1 MKDKI
6 YDIAI
11 RYQGA
16 VSFVL
21 IMLLLAV
28 GAGLSVANAQELPE
42 GLNGEMVEI
51 PMICGP
57 TVTMYNSLLETHG
70 ERPVMLAFSQSKNA
84 VVWFVNEEGTSMSVV
99 VDTPHRSCMIY
110 STKCLPGDCSFLAED
125 LPEVLKEETEK
136 QMRNMKG
143 VEL

>member
-1 MKDKI
+1 MKRFFREHQGFLSFT
-6 YDIAI
+6 AI
-11 RYQGA
+11 LLVFGLAAGA
-16 VSFVL
+16 
-21 IMLLLAV
+21 
-28 GAGLSVANAQELPE
+28 SVACAQELPD
-42 GLNGEMVEI
+42 GLKGEMVEI

-110 STKCLPGDCSFLAED
+110 STKCLPGDCSFLAEN
-125 LPEVLKEETEK
+125 LPEILEENAVE
-136 QMRNMKG
+136 QLRNMKG
-143 VEL
+143 GAEL

>member
-21 IMLLLAV
+21 VLMLLGI
-28 GAGLSVANAQELPE
+28 GAGLSVANAEGHQGLPTGLE
-42 GLNGEMVEI
+42 GRTQPLPIV
-51 PMICGP
+51 CG
-57 TVTMYNSLLETHG
+57 TTQALYTALMETHG
-70 ERPVMLAFSQSKNA
+70 ERPIALGFSVNHTA
-84 VVWFVNEEGTSMSVV
+84 VVWFANEDRTTLSIVIDSPTE
-99 VDTPHRSCMIY
+99 SCMIY
-110 STKCLPGDCSFLAED
+110 STRCLAGDCFMLGKDHLEN
-125 LPEVLKEETEK
+125 EVEKEMK
-136 QMRNMKG
+136 NMKG

>member
-21 IMLLLAV
+21 VMFLLAA

-51 PMICGP
+51 PMICGD
-57 TVTMYNSLLETHG
+57 TATMYRSLFETHG
-70 ERPVMLAFSQSKNA
+70 ESPVMLAFSHSKNA
-84 VVWFVNEEGTSMSVV
+84 VVWFVNEEGTSMSIV
-99 VDTPHRSCMIY
+99 VDTPYRSCMIY
-110 STKCLPGDCSFLAED
+110 STKCLPGDCSFLAEN
-125 LPEVLKEETEK
+125 LPEVLQEETEK

>member
-21 IMLLLAV
+21 VMFLLAI
-28 GAGLSVANAQELPE
+28 GAGLSVANAQELPD

-57 TVTMYNSLLETHG
+57 TATMYNSLAETHG
-70 ERPVMLAFSQSKNA
+70 EFPVMLGFGKSHNA
-84 VVWFVNEEGTSMSVV
+84 VVWFVNEEGTSLSIVI
-99 VDTPHRSCMIY
+99 DTPQRSCMIY
-110 STKCLPGDCSFLAED
+110 STRCLPGDCYFKAEK
-125 LPEVLKEETEK
+125 LPEVLKEEAEK

>member
-21 IMLLLAV
+21 VMFLLAI

-57 TVTMYNSLLETHG
+57 TATMYNSLLKTHG
-70 ERPVMLAFSQSKNA
+70 ERPVMLAFSHSKNA
-84 VVWFVNEEGTSMSVV
+84 VVWFVNEDGTSMSVV
-99 VDTPHRSCMIY
+99 VDTPMRSCLIY

>member
-6 YDIAI
+6 YDVLI

-16 VSFVL
+16 VSF
-21 IMLLLAV
+21 LLVMFLFAL
-28 GAGLSVANAQELPE
+28 GAGLSVANAQDLPE

-57 TVTMYNSLLETHG
+57 TATMYNSLLNTHG
-70 ERPVMLAFSQSKNA
+70 ERPVMLAFSLSKNA

-99 VDTPHRSCMIY
+99 VDTPYRSCLIY
-110 STKCLPGDCSFLAED
+110 STKCLPGDCSFLAEN
-125 LPEVLKEETEK
+125 LPEVLKEEVEN

>member
-1 MKDKI
+1 MKDKF
-6 YDIAI
+6 YSLMI

-16 VSFVL
+16 VSFLLV
-21 IMLLLAV
+21 MFLLAL
-28 GAGLSVANAQELPE
+28 GAAFSVANAQELPE

-57 TVTMYNSLLETHG
+57 TATMYNSLFETHG
-70 ERPVMLAFSQSKNA
+70 ERPVMLAFSKSKNA

-99 VDTPHRSCMIY
+99 VDTPMRSCLIY
-110 STKCLPGDCSFLAED
+110 STKCLPGDCYFKAEN
-125 LPEVLKEETEK
+125 LPEVLKEEAEK